1 MKPQQMD
8 LNCELFDDFR
18 AAMDAAIRNVL
29 DRMIEKGLDSG
40 SITGKLDI
48 TLRTDVSETTG
59 EVMYLPGQIVSQ
71 RWVRGRMAYNIKG
84 DWVGY
89 QLTEVGVNEFVEDV
103 YDSMMELGQEMEGGA
118 GSDAASDDN

>member
-18 AAMDAAIRNVL
+18 QALDNAIRIVL

-48 TLRTDVSETTG
+48 SLRTSVSETTG
-59 EVMYLPGQIVSQ
+59 EVMYLPEIEPKVS
-71 RWVRGRMAYNIKG
+71 MT
-84 DWVGY
+84 VGTKAKIDCTK
-89 QLTEVGVNEFVEDV
+89 QMGFLAKL
-103 YDSMMELGQEMEGGA
+103 SEGGVVV
-118 GSDAASDDN
+118 GTDQVTIDELIREGG